1 MHGQRFF
8 CFRAGRGG
16 AGAKSSW
23 QGGATVKLG
32 AFSGQGGILK
42 IFVAGVGGGSHF
54 SRGGACIPNSH
65 KINHSKFSVFLLV
78 GRGGEANLLSKSY

>member
-32 AFSGQGGILK
+32 ALSGRGGAVLK
-42 IFVAGVGGGSHF
+42 IFGSRTAIF
-54 SRGGACIPNSH
+54 SRGGACTPAGNLFI
-65 KINHSKFSVFLLV
+65 F
-78 GRGGEANLLSKSY
+78 GRRASTK